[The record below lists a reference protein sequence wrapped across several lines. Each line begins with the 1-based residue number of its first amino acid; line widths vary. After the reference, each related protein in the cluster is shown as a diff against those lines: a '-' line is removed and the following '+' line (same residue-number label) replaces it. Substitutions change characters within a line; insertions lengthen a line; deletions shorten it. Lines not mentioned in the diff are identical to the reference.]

1 MDTTVIDISGVP
13 TRILTW
19 GKKLGDKFDR
29 KEIVLFVTGNPGLS
43 GFYITFLTTLF
54 RFLQGNIPVWI
65 IGWLY
70 KWKLLSKNKQ
80 FHENYFTGHA
90 GHDEPEIET
99 AKIPRLKHNK
109 NLYNIDGQ
117 INHKVQHIW
126 WHFITY
132 NFNSIHLFF

>member
-70 KWKLLSKNKQ
+70 K
-80 FHENYFTGHA
+80 
-90 GHDEPEIET
+90 
-99 AKIPRLKHNK
+99 
-109 NLYNIDGQ
+109 
-117 INHKVQHIW
+117 
-126 WHFITY
+126 
-132 NFNSIHLFF
+132 